1 VANRSLDWLDRDHQ
15 EYKTAGLKARKE
27 EMPWL
32 APYL

>member
-1 VANRSLDWLDRDHQ
+1 MEAWRLVEQKDL
-15 EYKTAGLKARKE
+15 TAGRSARKE